1 MPSRPLDGRISCRR
15 GRQRPRKRQQRRRR
29 GVLRRFSRWRRGVLG
44 HQCLV
49 VLAVLATAANGVWWC
64 NFFGDP
70 VGRWNVSRGTRGRC
84 GHRLGQLRGLRE
96 AVGVQQRQQCQ
107 RGIGGSGVSSSDS
120 NVSAASGAEYENKF
134 LGARSG
140 GGLERRRQGA
150 AARGGCGVFWGD
162 TVK

>member
-1 MPSRPLDGRISCRR
+1 MDGRISCRR

-96 AVGVQQRQQCQ
+96 AVGCPAATAMSARHRGEWGVQQRQQCQ
-107 RGIGGSGVSSSDS
+107 RGIGCGIRKQIFGGKERRRLG
-120 NVSAASGAEYENKF
+120 AAA
-134 LGARSG
+134 ARSG
-140 GGLERRRQGA
+140 GTRRVWCLLGRY
-150 AARGGCGVFWGD
+150 C
-162 TVK
+162 